1 MLFCAYVW
9 GVFLSAQANKNGG
22 MSAYVVVVGNEKG
35 GSGKS
40 TIAIHLAVA
49 LMKAGQRVATIDTDS
64 RQKSF
69 THYVQ
74 NRLAWCK
81 RNRLDLEI
89 PTHCL
94 VEQSKGIRAD
104 DNEIAEADGLLKKIS
119 ALEHEHD
126 FVVIDTPGSDT
137 YLMRLVHSI
146 ADTLITPLN
155 DSFLDFDVL
164 GTLDPTNFAVTGKSH
179 YAEMVCKVRYQRRLV
194 DGQEPDWVVVRNRL
208 SSLDSRNKKNL
219 AKALKALNPQLGC
232 RCVEGFS
239 ERVIYREFFLRGL
252 TALDI
257 NKSILGKRPSRSH
270 VAARQE
276 VESLLVALKLP
287 INEKGRQRVAARLE
301 WFANR
306 DKPVEVDAILE

>member
-1 MLFCAYVW
+1 MLVVNVLGRA
-9 GVFLSAQANKNGG
+9 LSAQASQTAG

-49 LMKAGQRVATIDTDS
+49 LMKAGQRVATIDIDS

-69 THYVQ
+69 TRYVQ
-74 NRLAWCK
+74 NRRVWCK

-94 VEQSKGIRAD
+94 VEQKGGIRVD
-104 DNEIAEADGLLKKIS
+104 ENEIGEANDFLTKIS
-119 ALEHEHD
+119 ALEHHHD
-126 FVVIDTPGSDT
+126 FLVIDTPGNDT
-137 YLMRLVHSI
+137 YLMRLVHSM

-164 GTLDPTNFAVTGKSH
+164 ATLDPINFAVTGKSH
-179 YAEMVCKVRYQRRLV
+179 YAEMVCKARDQRRRV
-194 DGQEPDWVVVRNRL
+194 DGQQPDWVVVRNRL
-208 SSLDSRNKKNL
+208 SSMDSHNKRNL
-219 AKALKALNPQLGC
+219 AKGLKGLGLRLGC
-232 RCVEGFS
+232 RYAEGFS

-257 NKSILGKRPSRSH
+257 NKSTLGKRPSRSH
-270 VAARQE
+270 IAARQE
-276 VESLLVALKLP
+276 VESLLAALKLP
-287 INEKGRQRVAARLE
+287 INEKGRQRRAARLE

-306 DKPVEVDAILE
+306 DTPLEVDAILK

>member
-1 MLFCAYVW
+1 MCFSGCL
-9 GVFLSAQANKNGG
+9 LSAQANQNSG
-22 MSAYVVVVGNEKG
+22 MPAYVVVVGNEKG

-49 LMKAGQRVATIDTDS
+49 LMKAGQRVATIDIDS

-74 NRLAWCK
+74 NRLAWSK
-81 RNRLDLEI
+81 RNRLNLEI
-89 PTHCL
+89 PTHCF
-94 VEQSKGIRAD
+94 VEQGKGIRAD
-104 DNEIAEADGLLKKIS
+104 ENEIAEADGFLDKVS
-119 ALEHEHD
+119 ALEHEYD
-126 FVVIDTPGSDT
+126 FVVIDTPGSNT
-137 YLMRLVHSI
+137 YLMRLAHSI

-164 GTLDPTNFAVTGKSH
+164 ATLDPTNFAVTGKSH
-179 YAEMVCKVRYQRRLV
+179 YAEMVCMVRHQRRLV
-194 DGQEPDWVVVRNRL
+194 DGQQPDWVVVRNRL
-208 SSLDSRNKKNL
+208 SSQDSLNKRNL
-219 AKALKALNPQLGC
+219 AKGLQALGLQLGC
-232 RCVEGFS
+232 RCAEGFS

-276 VESLLVALKLP
+276 VESLLAALKLP
-287 INEKGRQRVAARLE
+287 INEKGRQRVAARFE

-306 DKPVEVDAILE
+306 DKPLEVDSILK

>member
-1 MLFCAYVW
+1 MCFVNLLGRISSDHA
-9 GVFLSAQANKNGG
+9 SQTAS
-22 MSAYVVVVGNEKG
+22 MSAYVIVAGNEKG

-40 TIAIHLAVA
+40 TIAVHIAVA
-49 LMKAGQRVATIDTDS
+49 LLKAGQRVATIDIDS

-69 THYVQ
+69 THYIQ
-74 NRLAWCK
+74 NRVAWCK

-94 VEQSKGIRAD
+94 VEQSLGIRAD
-104 DNEIAEADGLLKKIS
+104 DNEIAEANDFLGKV
-119 ALEHEHD
+119 ARLEHKYD
-126 FVVIDTPGSDT
+126 FIVIDTPGSDT
-137 YLMRLVHSI
+137 YLTRLAHTI

-164 GTLDPTNFAVTGKSH
+164 ATLDPTSFTVTGKSQ
-179 YAEMVCKVRYQRRLV
+179 YAEMVHKARHHRRLV
-194 DGQEPDWVVVRNRL
+194 DGQPPDWVVVRNRL
-208 SSLDSRNKKNL
+208 SSTDSYNKRNL
-219 AKALKALNPQLGC
+219 AKCLKELRLQLEC

-239 ERVIYREFFLRGL
+239 ERVIYREFFPRGL

-257 NKSILGKRPSRSH
+257 NKSTLGKRPSRSH

-276 VESLLVALKLP
+276 VESLLDALKLP
-287 INEKGRQRVAARLE
+287 INDKGRRRVAARLE

-306 DKPVEVDAILE
+306 DKPLEVHDILK

>member
-179 YAEMVCKVRYQRRLV
+179 YAEMVCKVRTNVGWLMVKSPTGSWSAIGFQAWIRATRR
-194 DGQEPDWVVVRNRL
+194 
-208 SSLDSRNKKNL
+208 
-219 AKALKALNPQLGC
+219 PQ
-232 RCVEGFS
+232 S
-239 ERVIYREFFLRGL
+239 
-252 TALDI
+252 TQSA
-257 NKSILGKRPSRSH
+257 
-270 VAARQE
+270 
-276 VESLLVALKLP
+276 
-287 INEKGRQRVAARLE
+287 
-301 WFANR
+301 
-306 DKPVEVDAILE
+306 

>member
-1 MLFCAYVW
+1 LT
-9 GVFLSAQANKNGG
+9 AQAIQTTG

-49 LMKAGQRVATIDTDS
+49 LMRAGQRVATIDIDS

-69 THYVQ
+69 THYIQ
-74 NRLAWCK
+74 NRRAWCK
-81 RNRLDLEI
+81 RNSLDLEI
-89 PTHCL
+89 PTHCF
-94 VEQSKGIRAD
+94 VEQSDGIRAD
-104 DNEIAEADGLLKKIS
+104 DNEIAEASGFLNKIS
-119 ALEHEHD
+119 ALEHKHD

-137 YLMRLVHSI
+137 YLMRLAHSI

-164 GTLDPTNFAVTGKSH
+164 ATTDPTNIAVTGKSH
-179 YAEMVCKVRYQRRLV
+179 YAEMVRDAAHQRRLV
-194 DGQEPDWVVVRNRL
+194 DGQRPDWVIVRNRL
-208 SSLDSRNKKNL
+208 SSVDSHNKRNM
-219 AKALKALNPQLGC
+219 AKGLKELGLRLGC
-232 RCVEGFS
+232 RWTDGFS

-257 NKSILGKRPSRSH
+257 NKSTLGKRPSRSH
-270 VAARQE
+270 IAARQE
-276 VESLLVALKLP
+276 VESLLAALKLP
-287 INEKGRQRVAARLE
+287 INEKGRRRRAARLE

-306 DKPVEVDAILE
+306 DKPLEVDSILK